1 VDFVESFVKIRFS
14 IRLYIFVLSCHL
26 RFAEIACLQRDGSFA
41 ALKDFN
47 DQCIENQAAEI

>member
-1 VDFVESFVKIRFS
+1 MSFVKIRFS
-14 IRLYIFVLSCHL
+14 TKLYIFVLSCHL

>member
-1 VDFVESFVKIRFS
+1 MERRELCQNPVQHKAVHFCLK
-14 IRLYIFVLSCHL
+14 LSSA
-26 RFAEIACLQRDGSFA
+26 FAEIACLQRDGSFA